1 MKKKL
6 VLASKIAFGVF
17 LLLLLGVCMIM
28 AYGTQKNASTWS
40 AVVFIPFV
48 IAMIVNG
55 ILFAIEFVLEVRELW
70 KENGILGIVRILIE
84 GIIAILVF
92 MGCDFLMDGSVE
104 RIRSYVI
111 YGVVLVIMMSVINY
125 WKRVKKER
133 F

>member
-55 ILFAIEFVLEVRELW
+55 ILFAIEFVLEVREL
-70 KENGILGIVRILIE
+70 
-84 GIIAILVF
+84 
-92 MGCDFLMDGSVE
+92 
-104 RIRSYVI
+104 
-111 YGVVLVIMMSVINY
+111 
-125 WKRVKKER
+125 
-133 F
+133 

>member
-28 AYGTQKNASTWS
+28 AYGTEGKTSTWS
-40 AVVFIPFV
+40 AFVLIPFV

-70 KENGILGIVRILIE
+70 KENGILGVVRILIE

-92 MGCDFLMDGSVE
+92 MACDFLMDGNIE
-104 RIRSYVI
+104 RIGSYVI
-111 YGVVLVIMMSVINY
+111 YGTILVIMMSVINY
-125 WKRVKKER
+125 WKRVKKES

>member
-28 AYGTQKNASTWS
+28 AYGTEGKTSTWS
-40 AVVFIPFV
+40 AFVLIPFV

-55 ILFAIEFVLEVRELW
+55 ILFVIEFVLEVRELW
-70 KENGILGIVRILIE
+70 KENGILGVVRVLIE

-92 MGCDFLMDGSVE
+92 MGCDFLMGGSVE